1 LAIFSAKILQKMTP
15 PGLTF
20 GEHCVKF
27 GTHQQLIEGNVL

>member
-1 LAIFSAKILQKMTP
+1 MTS

-27 GTHQQLIEGNVL
+27 GKHQQLIESALF